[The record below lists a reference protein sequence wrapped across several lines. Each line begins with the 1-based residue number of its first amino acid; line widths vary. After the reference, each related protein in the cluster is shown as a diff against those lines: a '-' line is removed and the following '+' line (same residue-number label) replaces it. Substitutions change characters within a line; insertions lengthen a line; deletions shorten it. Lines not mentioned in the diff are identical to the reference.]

1 MLLVQVSVSN
11 DSGHPGACKAVLEVE
26 YRGEAA
32 DPTAGRMRR
41 VAAAKARHNVNWTE
55 PSGGDVDD
63 GAEYRMEFGK
73 YSGGKGLTVQQVQ
86 AKDPGYFKHLM
97 SWRTSI
103 LVTYPRLKDALEES
117 GLLEA
122 LVTARPELQREKA
135 ELVLMRAED
144 RASRQERGPKEHPE
158 IFKKRRLQQIEASSV
173 LTGQQKDDAMA
184 LAAASARPTK
194 KKQKERKY
202 EAKPSTLLGHCSRCG
217 GIGHNRTTCKLKDLQ
232 GDGIPQ
238 QTLIEWAYEQNKTLA
253 ALISRLKYT
262 NISGRSDMYEQRP
275 HQRSR
280 APLQRS
286 FLEMLRAVPG
296 DLATMLEEDGLVD
309 PKLDGVPCPRRVCQE
324 SLQEGFLTDAKV
336 LGKKRVNNAA
346 GQDLSTRTVFRKCQV
361 CGVRQGIALY
371 NPLFEGLVGR
381 ASYGVTYAV
390 LCMWNC
396 VEGADQTYT
405 ARQLNINPKTVAQY
419 YARAQDV
426 MSAEAYRLQ
435 EEIEWGTGTDDT
447 VEVELDAT
455 VVFKWKVRDQVSGV
469 VTFYYYCP
477 LVE

>member
-1 MLLVQVSVSN
+1 VSVNSSIARLWQSGQLRSYNDVDRSRHNVYMLLVQVSVSN

-86 AKDPGYFKHLM
+86 TKDPGYFKHLM

-184 LAAASARPTK
+184 LAAASARPTTK

-280 APLQRS
+280 A
-286 FLEMLRAVPG
+286 
-296 DLATMLEEDGLVD
+296 
-309 PKLDGVPCPRRVCQE
+309 
-324 SLQEGFLTDAKV
+324 
-336 LGKKRVNNAA
+336 
-346 GQDLSTRTVFRKCQV
+346 
-361 CGVRQGIALY
+361 
-371 NPLFEGLVGR
+371 
-381 ASYGVTYAV
+381 AS
-390 LCMWNC
+390 
-396 VEGADQTYT
+396 
-405 ARQLNINPKTVAQY
+405 
-419 YARAQDV
+419 
-426 MSAEAYRLQ
+426 
-435 EEIEWGTGTDDT
+435 DDT